1 MDFDKV
7 GAQHC
12 CVLRAYITMRE
23 FQKSQRRI
31 GLTGG
36 IGTGK
41 TTISNYLAQR
51 YQLPVLDADI
61 YAREAVQPGSPILN
75 EIFERYGVAVKLPD
89 ATLNRKRLGEIIF
102 NHPDE
107 KQWLEQQIHPYV
119 RDRIQSEL
127 DTLIAP
133 TVVLVIPLLF
143 EAEMTDLV
151 TEIWVVSCSPE
162 QQLQRMMTRDRL
174 SLEQAQ
180 ARINNQLPLE
190 EKIDRAD
197 VVLDNSS
204 TLEPL
209 LKQVDLLIVGN
220 RVMDT

>member
-1 MDFDKV
+1 LK
-7 GAQHC
+7 
-12 CVLRAYITMRE
+12 RI
-23 FQKSQRRI
+23 I

-41 TTISNYLAQR
+41 TTISNYLTHHH
-51 YQLPVLDADI
+51 QLPVLDADI
-61 YAREAVQPGSPILN
+61 YAREAVQPGSPILS

-89 ATLNRKRLGEIIF
+89 GTLNRKRLGEIIF

-119 RDRIQSEL
+119 RDRFQSEL

-133 TVVLVIPLLF
+133 TVVLAIPLLF

-162 QQLQRMMTRDRL
+162 QQLQRMMERDRL
-174 SLEQAQ
+174 SLAQAQ
-180 ARINNQLPLE
+180 TRINNQLPLE
-190 EKIDRAD
+190 EKIARAD

-204 TLEPL
+204 TLEDL
-209 LKQVDLLIVGN
+209 LKQADQFIRGN
-220 RVMDT
+220 GVMDNS

>member
-1 MDFDKV
+1 MK
-7 GAQHC
+7 
-12 CVLRAYITMRE
+12 RI
-23 FQKSQRRI
+23 I

-127 DTLIAP
+127 DTVIAP

-143 EAEMTDLV
+143 EAKMTDLV

-162 QQLQRMMTRDRL
+162 QQLQRIMERDRKAFPQENRL
-174 SLEQAQ
+174 SVEQAH

-190 EKIDRAD
+190 EKMARAD
-197 VVLDNSS
+197 VVLNNSS
-204 TLEPL
+204 TLEAL
-209 LKQVDLLIVGN
+209 LKQVDQSMMG
-220 RVMDT
+220 DG